1 MAKQPRKN
9 MTEKQLANLTGVK
22 KRKPKASPITEP
34 KLNEVEKTRS
44 DWERNHAIIINEYIR
59 LLGQKQKIP
68 SFSDIGKNLGF
79 CEMTIRRHIEEYSTE
94 DFLSKLKIGNE
105 MVLLNVLY
113 QAATGKNVKIMEL
126 FLRCTNVLKTKVDIT
141 TGGNPLPAT
150 HGKFVTL
157 DPTNLPTDI
166 LKAII
171 EQDADTNN
179 V

>member
-79 CEMTIRRHIEEYSTE
+79 CEMTIRRHIDEYSIE
-94 DFLSKLKIGNE
+94 DFLSKLKIANE
-105 MVLLNVLY
+105 MVLLNMMN
-113 QAATGKNVKIMEL
+113 Q
-126 FLRCTNVLKTKVDIT
+126 
-141 TGGNPLPAT
+141 
-150 HGKFVTL
+150 
-157 DPTNLPTDI
+157 
-166 LKAII
+166 
-171 EQDADTNN
+171 
-179 V
+179 